1 MRAGLL
7 VSLLLLVALPACAAQ
22 PADDFQPQQLR
33 NFARR
38 DISIERRDGRDSL
51 RVWLALSSAEQQQ
64 GLMWIRE
71 LPRDRGMLF
80 LLESPRPM
88 DMWMKN
94 TYVSLDM
101 LFFDAEGR
109 ITHIHPRAKTQ
120 SEDIISSQGTVAGV
134 LELVAG
140 EAQRRG
146 IREGDRIILPR
157 GVDR

>member
-1 MRAGLL
+1 M
-7 VSLLLLVALPACAAQ
+7 LLVALPACAGQ

-33 NFARR
+33 NFAKR

-51 RVWLALSSAEQQQ
+51 RVWLALTSEEQQQ

-80 LLESPRPM
+80 VLDAPRHM

-101 LFFDAEGR
+101 LFFDATGR

-134 LELVAG
+134 LELLAG
-140 EAQRRG
+140 EAERRG
-146 IREGDRIILPR
+146 IREGDRIVLPAGLGR
-157 GVDR
+157 